1 MVAQPYPFTPSQQAE
16 LLHPPAHH
24 GGVVLARK
32 LPEPPYWAEKS
43 WRPFELDMV
52 LHNLAG
58 KQDRYLTQSRF
69 IGMRIDIVQLKELSA
84 MLVDRDFYKVPKRTV
99 STGPEALVERGSEK
113 EAETAES
120 NEGKEG
126 AKPE

>member
-16 LLHPPAHH
+16 LLHPPARY

-32 LPEPPYWAEKS
+32 VAEPPYWAEKS
-43 WRPFELDMV
+43 SQPFELDMV
-52 LHNLAG
+52 LHDLAG

-69 IGMRIDIVQLKELSA
+69 IGRRRVIAQLEELSA
-84 MLVDRDFYKVPKRTV
+84 MFVDRDFYKVPKRTV
-99 STGPEALVERGSEK
+99 SPGPEALVERGSEK
-113 EAETAES
+113 KAETAES

-126 AKPE
+126 AKLE